1 MMFHFY
7 DPDNPLGIPDSRGI
21 CGTNLKW
28 ELKGNGTLTI
38 SGTGDMEDYNDAEAP
53 WFHAENSNNIMCD
66 ATYQYIKKVIIEDGV
81 TSIGKEAF
89 RRHWETSFIG
99 RIHGC
104 CCSLES
110 VSIPDSV
117 TRIGS
122 GAFYECTGLKEIIV
136 PDSVIELGDNVFA
149 GCECL
154 EKIYYRAGLV
164 FETKLSC
171 GNNAELIPTNSLV
184 DESLLWRLEGNT
196 ITIIDKGKMYDYY
209 LYRFGKA
216 PWFKDRNSIEKVIVA
231 DDVPYIGDSAFS
243 GCTSLKEV
251 TIPASVTSIG
261 DSAFSGCTSLKEVTI
276 PASVTSI
283 GYKIFSEC
291 SGLKNI
297 YYRESSGFASELQ
310 EGNSARLVPVII
322 ASGIC
327 GENVKWSFDG
337 KILTVSGTGAMED
350 YSSERKAPW
359 VSLNIEKV
367 IIEDR
372 VTSIGKEA
380 FANCCNLNEIKI
392 PASISTIGDGA
403 FSGCKALGSVII
415 PVGVKIIGDNTF
427 NDCTGLWGIRIAAS
441 VTRIGDNAF
450 NGCHMTKIRIPANVE
465 TIGKRAFFNCCE
477 LEDIVLPNSL
487 KTIDDDA
494 FNGCNNLTDIT
505 IPDSLTYIGSRAFA
519 ACENLKKIII
529 PSSVKKIGEEAFAN
543 CSTLHKV
550 ILVDEVISIAKGAF
564 RNCTSLR
571 KVNLPLALEEVG
583 EEIFSGCSNLKK
595 VHHKKSAEFVDKLR
609 VGNNANFYPIT

>member
-231 DDVPYIGDSAFS
+231 DDVPY
-243 GCTSLKEV
+243 
-251 TIPASVTSIG
+251 IG